1 MSTKLYLS
9 TALTA
14 LFAGSA
20 MAAPPEVSVDIA
32 PVHSLVAQV
41 MGDLGEPNLIVSNGA
56 SPHEYSLRPS
66 QAGDLQNAGIV
77 FFVSP
82 ELTPWLVDAV
92 DNLATNAKVIELIE
106 ADGTATLPFREG
118 ALFEAHD
125 HDDDHDEHHED
136 HDDHDEHHEDEHGH
150 DDHEHH
156 DEHDEH
162 HDDHEEHH
170 DDHEEHHDEH
180 EEHHD
185 EHHDDHED
193 HEAHHDEEHH
203 DAHDDH
209 GHDHDG
215 VDPHAWL
222 SPANAAAWI
231 DVIAVELI
239 AADPENAVSY
249 RANAAMAK
257 SGLDAL
263 NADITATLAPVQGK
277 GFVVFHDAY
286 QYFETAFD
294 IPATGSITVSDSTDP
309 SPARI
314 RDIQT
319 RVAENNVACVLSEP
333 QFDPGIVDAVM
344 QGSPAN
350 TGVIDP
356 LGAHV
361 TPGPDHYGQ
370 MMRDMAG
377 SLATCLSG
385 S

>member
-1 MSTKLYLS
+1 MSTKLYFS

-56 SPHEYSLRPS
+56 SPHEYALRPS

-106 ADGTATLPFREG
+106 VEGTATLPFREG

-125 HDDDHDEHHED
+125 HDDDHDEHHEG
-136 HDDHDEHHEDEHGH
+136 HE
-150 DDHEHH
+150 
-156 DEHDEH
+156 
-162 HDDHEEHH
+162 DHEEHH
-170 DDHEEHHDEH
+170 DGHEEHR
-180 EEHHD
+180 
-185 EHHDDHED
+185 ED
-193 HEAHHDEEHH
+193 TEAHHDEDH
-203 DAHDDH
+203 HDDH

-222 SPANAAAWI
+222 SPSNAAVWI
-231 DVIAVELI
+231 DAIAAELT
-239 AADPENAVSY
+239 AADPENAVAY
-249 RANAAMAK
+249 RANAAVAK

-263 NADITATLAPVQGK
+263 NTDITATLAPVHGK
-277 GFVVFHDAY
+277 GFIVFHDAY

-319 RVAENNVACVLSEP
+319 RVAENNVTCVLSEP
-333 QFDPGIVDAVM
+333 QFAPGLVQAVM
-344 QGSPAN
+344 QGSAAT

-370 MMRDMAG
+370 MMRDMAA
-377 SLATCLSG
+377 SLAACLGG

>member
-1 MSTKLYLS
+1 
-9 TALTA
+9 
-14 LFAGSA
+14 
-20 MAAPPEVSVDIA
+20 
-32 PVHSLVAQV
+32 
-41 MGDLGEPNLIVSNGA
+41 
-56 SPHEYSLRPS
+56 
-66 QAGDLQNAGIV
+66 
-77 FFVSP
+77 
-82 ELTPWLVDAV
+82 
-92 DNLATNAKVIELIE
+92 
-106 ADGTATLPFREG
+106 
-118 ALFEAHD
+118 
-125 HDDDHDEHHED
+125 
-136 HDDHDEHHEDEHGH
+136 
-150 DDHEHH
+150 
-156 DEHDEH
+156 
-162 HDDHEEHH
+162 
-170 DDHEEHHDEH
+170 
-180 EEHHD
+180 
-185 EHHDDHED
+185 
-193 HEAHHDEEHH
+193 
-203 DAHDDH
+203 
-209 GHDHDG
+209 
-215 VDPHAWL
+215 L

-231 DVIAVELI
+231 DVIAAELI

-294 IPATGSITVSDSTDP
+294 IPATGSITVSDSADP

-314 RDIQT
+314 REIQT

-333 QFDPGIVDAVM
+333 QFAPGLAEAVM
-344 QGSPAN
+344 QGSPVN

-377 SLATCLSG
+377 SLASCLSG

>member
-1 MSTKLYLS
+1 MSTKLYFS

-56 SPHEYSLRPS
+56 SPHEYALRPS

-106 ADGTATLPFREG
+106 VEGTATLPFREG

-125 HDDDHDEHHED
+125 HDDDHDEHHEG
-136 HDDHDEHHEDEHGH
+136 HE
-150 DDHEHH
+150 
-156 DEHDEH
+156 
-162 HDDHEEHH
+162 DHEEHH
-170 DDHEEHHDEH
+170 DGHEEHR
-180 EEHHD
+180 
-185 EHHDDHED
+185 ED
-193 HEAHHDEEHH
+193 TEAHHDEDH
-203 DAHDDH
+203 HDDH

-222 SPANAAAWI
+222 SPSNAAVWI
-231 DVIAVELI
+231 DAIAAELT
-239 AADPENAVSY
+239 AADPENAVAY
-249 RANAAMAK
+249 RANAAVAK

-263 NADITATLAPVQGK
+263 NTDITATLAPVHGK
-277 GFVVFHDAY
+277 GFIVFHDAY

-319 RVAENNVACVLSEP
+319 RVAENNVTCVLSEP
-333 QFDPGIVDAVM
+333 QFAPGLVQAVM
-344 QGSPAN
+344 QGSAAN

-370 MMRDMAG
+370 MMRDMAA
-377 SLATCLSG
+377 SLAACLGG

>member
-41 MGDLGEPNLIVSNGA
+41 MGDLGEPNLIVTNGA
-56 SPHEYSLRPS
+56 SPHEYALRPS
-66 QAGDLQNAGIV
+66 QAGGLQNAGIV

-92 DNLATNAKVIELIE
+92 DNLATNAKVIELIGLE
-106 ADGTATLPFREG
+106 STATLPFREG

-125 HDDDHDEHHED
+125 HDDDHDEHHKDHED
-136 HDDHDEHHEDEHGH
+136 HDDHDEHHDEHEEHHEGEHGH
-150 DDHEHH
+150 DDHERH
-156 DEHDEH
+156 D
-162 HDDHEEHH
+162 
-170 DDHEEHHDEH
+170 
-180 EEHHD
+180 
-185 EHHDDHED
+185 D
-193 HEAHHDEEHH
+193 HEAHHDEDHH

-231 DVIAVELI
+231 DVIAAELT

-263 NADITATLAPVQGK
+263 NAEITATLAPAHGK
-277 GFVVFHDAY
+277 GFIVFHDAY

-319 RVAENNVACVLSEP
+319 RVAENNVTCVLSEP
-333 QFDPGIVDAVM
+333 QFDPGLVEAVM

-377 SLATCLSG
+377 SLATCLGES
-385 S
+385 

>member
-1 MSTKLYLS
+1 MSTKLYFS

-14 LFAGSA
+14 LFTGSA

-82 ELTPWLVDAV
+82 DLTPWLVDAV

-125 HDDDHDEHHED
+125 HDD
-136 HDDHDEHHEDEHGH
+136 GH
-150 DDHEHH
+150 D
-156 DEHDEH
+156 
-162 HDDHEEHH
+162 
-170 DDHEEHHDEH
+170 EHHDEH
-180 EEHHD
+180 EMHHD
-185 EHHDDHED
+185 ED
-193 HEAHHDEEHH
+193 HH
-203 DAHDDH
+203 DAHDNH

-231 DVIAVELI
+231 DVIAAELI
-239 AADPENAVSY
+239 AADPDNAVSY

-263 NADITATLAPVQGK
+263 TADITATLAPVQGK

-294 IPATGSITVSDSTDP
+294 IPATGSITVSDSADP

-314 RDIQT
+314 REIQT

-344 QGSPAN
+344 QGSPAT

>member
-1 MSTKLYLS
+1 MSTKLYFS

-56 SPHEYSLRPS
+56 SPHEYALRPS
-66 QAGDLQNAGIV
+66 QAGDLQNAGLV

-82 ELTPWLVDAV
+82 DLTPWLVDAV

-125 HDDDHDEHHED
+125 HDDDHDEHHE
-136 HDDHDEHHEDEHGH
+136 GH

-156 DEHDEH
+156 D
-162 HDDHEEHH
+162 
-170 DDHEEHHDEH
+170 EHHDEH

-193 HEAHHDEEHH
+193 HEAHHDEDHH
-203 DAHDDH
+203 DAHDHH

-231 DVIAVELI
+231 DVIAAELI
-239 AADPENAVSY
+239 AADPDNAVSY
-249 RANAAMAK
+249 RANAAKAK